1 MREKELY
8 LNEGIV
14 PTSASQMFRQ
24 ELDALVPNPA
34 RIELSPIKEPP
45 SFFKK
50 ISQPVESVDSR
61 FESKHLDERN
71 VLNQESNLK
80 EYFKVITLTEPS
92 QSISNA
98 AAKVQTGLV
107 MIESG

>member
-1 MREKELY
+1 MMREKELY

-45 SFFKK
+45 GFFKK

-61 FESKHLDERN
+61 FESKHLDQRN
-71 VLNQESNLK
+71 
-80 EYFKVITLTEPS
+80 EPS